1 MHQGIGR
8 TGLRLNPTASPSRLK
23 PRRPTRRAGR
33 QAGFSLLEV
42 LVAFAIL
49 ALSLGV
55 LLQIFSRA
63 MSTTAVSG
71 SYSRAAAMAEARLAE
86 VGVTTPLEEGDFTG
100 DPDDGMTW
108 SLRVQQLDVSELFPD
123 QTAPVIPYRV
133 TATAYWGE
141 RGAERHFSLASLRLG
156 EALEDA
162 GLGAGSAP
170 GRPPAVKSPS
180 APNVAPQGR
189 KR

>member
-1 MHQGIGR
+1 MF
-8 TGLRLNPTASPSRLK
+8 ASGHKAPAR
-23 PRRPTRRAGR
+23 R

-86 VGVTTPLEEGDFTG
+86 VGVTIPLEEGDSTG
-100 DPDDGMTW
+100 DPDDGLSW
-108 SLRVQQLDVSELFPD
+108 ALRIQQLDVGDIFPD
-123 QTAPVIPYRV
+123 QTPPGDPLPGHGDGLLGGARGRAAPEPGH
-133 TATAYWGE
+133 AYAWARPWRTPVWAPAPPR
-141 RGAERHFSLASLRLG
+141 RGPRR
-156 EALEDA
+156 
-162 GLGAGSAP
+162 
-170 GRPPAVKSPS
+170 
-180 APNVAPQGR
+180 
-189 KR
+189 

>member
-1 MHQGIGR
+1 MGIETMPRVIGGSMFASGRQG
-8 TGLRLNPTASPSRLK
+8 AS
-23 PRRPTRRAGR
+23 GR

-86 VGVTTPLEEGDFTG
+86 VGVTIATG
-100 DPDDGMTW
+100 G
-108 SLRVQQLDVSELFPD
+108 
-123 QTAPVIPYRV
+123 
-133 TATAYWGE
+133 G
-141 RGAERHFSLASLRLG
+141 RLH
-156 EALEDA
+156 
-162 GLGAGSAP
+162 
-170 GRPPAVKSPS
+170 R
-180 APNVAPQGR
+180 
-189 KR
+189 

>member
-1 MHQGIGR
+1 MGTEILSGAIG
-8 TGLRLNPTASPSRLK
+8 
-23 PRRPTRRAGR
+23 TRRSHPGTGR
-33 QAGFSLLEV
+33 VRRQTGFSLLEV

-86 VGVTTPLEEGDFTG
+86 VGVTVPLQEGDFTG
-100 DPDDGMTW
+100 DPDDGLSW
-108 SLRVQQLDVSELFPD
+108 ALRIVQLDVSDIFFD
-123 QTAPVIPYRV
+123 QTPPVTPYQIV
-133 TATAYWGE
+133 ATVYWGE
-141 RGAERHFSLASLRLG
+141 RGAERHLSLASLRLG
-156 EALEDA
+156 PALEDA

-170 GRPPAVKSPS
+170 GRPPTVKSPS
-180 APNVAPQGR
+180 APKAGR
-189 KR
+189 R

>member
-1 MHQGIGR
+1 VSRVVGTFR
-8 TGLRLNPTASPSRLK
+8 RRLTWPK
-23 PRRPTRRAGR
+23 VTRRDRR

-42 LVAFAIL
+42 LVAFSIM

-71 SYSRAAAMAEARLAE
+71 SYSRAAALAEARLAE
-86 VGVTTPLEEGDFTG
+86 VGVTIPLVEGDATG
-100 DPDDGMTW
+100 DPDDGMSW
-108 SLRVQQLDVSELFPD
+108 ALRVQQLDVAELFPD
-123 QTAPVIPYRV
+123 QTAPVTPYRV
-133 TATAYWGE
+133 TATVYWGE
-141 RGAERHFSLASLRLG
+141 RGAERHFSLATLRLG

-170 GRPPAVKSPS
+170 ARPPSVKQPS
-180 APNVAPQGR
+180 APGASPKAS